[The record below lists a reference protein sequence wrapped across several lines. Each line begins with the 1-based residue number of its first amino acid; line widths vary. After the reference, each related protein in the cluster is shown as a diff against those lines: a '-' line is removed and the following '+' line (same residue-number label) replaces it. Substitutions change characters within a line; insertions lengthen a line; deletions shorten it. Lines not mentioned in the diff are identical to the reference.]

1 MRYDNI
7 NGFYTEMYRIRCF
20 EETLLELFSANQLK
34 GTTHTC
40 IGQEANA
47 VAVMNHIRNE
57 DYVFSNHRCH
67 GHFIAYSGN
76 VKILLSEIMGKQ
88 DGMCR
93 GRGGSQHICYQHFYT
108 NGVQGGIVPNA
119 TGLAFSNKLK
129 GDCTSVVVVFLG
141 DGTLGQGVVYE
152 SFNLAALYEVPILY
166 VIEDN
171 GYAMSTKV
179 QDGMAGSMLA
189 RVDAFGIKTEEI
201 TSNDVIVLNQAM
213 QRAFEYVRTA
223 RKPFCQIMHTYRLG
237 PHSKGDDFRDSD
249 EIQAWSQ
256 NDPLKIAETKIDSY
270 TINKIKEKVEA
281 EIREA
286 VLTAESE
293 MTDMSK
299 DIYEERWDDER
310 SESLLNHENIR
321 CTESLNL
328 GLRNSMRKSNDIVL
342 LGEDIRD
349 PYGGAF
355 KVTKGLTAEFADR
368 IFNTPISEA
377 GFTGM
382 AVGLAMGG
390 MKPVVEIM
398 FGDFATLCFDQLL
411 NHAVKFNW
419 MYAGQINVPVL
430 IRMPMGGGR
439 GYGATHSQS
448 LEKYLAG
455 MPNLRVLALS
465 RIHDAGLLVSNILE
479 KIKLPTVLIEN
490 KKLYGEKLYV
500 EDNGKIDIFHVT
512 EAGGAFP
519 VYKLTID
526 KEEIADVVIV
536 TYGGSTEIALE
547 AAKELMIR
555 DELLVNIIVHT
566 QISPVDTQTMIKY
579 IGDCVNIVALEEGT
593 LRNGWGAEI
602 IAKLAET
609 LKGRKY
615 ARIAALDCVIP
626 CGEELERNVL
636 PGKNRVLEEIR
647 RIVNE

>member
-1 MRYDNI
+1 MRYDDI
-7 NGFYTEMYRIRCF
+7 NSFYKEMYRIRCF
-20 EETLLELFSANQLK
+20 EETLLELFSSNQLK

-47 VAVMNHIRNE
+47 VAVMNYIQDE

-67 GHFIAYSGN
+67 GQFIAYSGN

-88 DGMCR
+88 AGMCR
-93 GRGGSQHICYQHFYT
+93 GRGGSQHICYHHFYT

-179 QDGMAGSMLA
+179 QDGIAGSMIA

-201 TSNDVIVLNQAM
+201 TSNDVTILDQTM

-223 RKPFCQIMHTYRLG
+223 RKPFCQIIHTYRLG
-237 PHSKGDDFRDSD
+237 PHSKGDDFRDSN
-249 EIQAWSQ
+249 EIQIWSQ
-256 NDPLKIAETKIDSY
+256 KDPLKIAELKIGHN
-270 TINKIKEKVEA
+270 TINKIKEEVEA

-286 VLTAESE
+286 VLAAESE

-299 DIYEERWDDER
+299 DIYKERWDDEE

-321 CTESLNL
+321 CTQSLNL
-328 GLRNSMRKSNDIVL
+328 GLRDSMRKSDDIVL

-355 KVTKGLTAEFADR
+355 KVTKGLTTEFSDR
-368 IFNTPISEA
+368 ILNTPISEA
-377 GFTGM
+377 GVTGL
-382 AVGLAMGG
+382 AIGLAMGG

-419 MYAGQINVPVL
+419 MYAGQINVPIL

-448 LEKYLAG
+448 LEKYLTG
-455 MPNLRVLALS
+455 IPNLRVLALS
-465 RIHDAGLLVSNILE
+465 RVHNAGLLVSNILK
-479 KIKLPTVLIEN
+479 KIKSPTVLIED
-490 KKLYGEKLYV
+490 KKLYGEKLDV
-500 EDNGKIDIFHVT
+500 EDNGKIDVFYVA
-512 EAGGAFP
+512 EEGGTFP
-519 VYKLTID
+519 VYNLTID
-526 KEEIADVVIV
+526 KQESADVVIV
-536 TYGGSTEIALE
+536 TYGGGAEIAME
-547 AAKELMIR
+547 AAKELMMR
-555 DELLVNIIVHT
+555 DELLVNIVVHT
-566 QISPVDTQTMIKY
+566 QISPVDMRIMMSY
-579 IGDCVNIVALEEGT
+579 IGDCANIVSLEEGT

-602 IAKLAET
+602 IAQLAET

-636 PGKNRVLEEIR
+636 PDKNKVIEEIR

>member
-1 MRYDNI
+1 MRYDDI
-7 NGFYTEMYRIRCF
+7 NSFYKEMYRIRCF
-20 EETLLELFSANQLK
+20 EETLLKLFSANQLK

-47 VAVMNHIRNE
+47 VAVMNHIQDE

-67 GHFIAYSGN
+67 GQFIAYSGN

-88 DGMCR
+88 AGMCR
-93 GRGGSQHICYQHFYT
+93 GRGGSQHICYHHFYT

-119 TGLAFSNKLK
+119 TGMAFSNKLK

-179 QDGMAGSMLA
+179 QDGIAGSMIA
-189 RVDAFGIKTEEI
+189 RVDAFGIKAEEI
-201 TSNDVIVLNQAM
+201 TSNDVTILDQTM

-223 RKPFCQIMHTYRLG
+223 RKPFCQIIHTYRLG
-237 PHSKGDDFRDSD
+237 PHSKGDDFRDSN
-249 EIQAWSQ
+249 EIQIWSQ
-256 NDPLKIAETKIDSY
+256 KDPLKIAELKIGHN
-270 TINKIKEKVEA
+270 TINEIKEEVEA

-286 VLTAESE
+286 VLAAESE

-299 DIYEERWDDER
+299 DIYKERWDEEE

-321 CTESLNL
+321 CTQSLNL
-328 GLRNSMRKSNDIVL
+328 GLRDSMRKSDDIVL

-355 KVTKGLTAEFADR
+355 KVTKGLTTEFSDR
-368 IFNTPISEA
+368 ILNTPISEA
-377 GFTGM
+377 GVTGL
-382 AVGLAMGG
+382 AIGLAMGG

-448 LEKYLAG
+448 LEKYLTG
-455 MPNLRVLALS
+455 IPNLRVLALS
-465 RIHDAGLLVSNILE
+465 RIHNAGLLVSNILK
-479 KIKLPTVLIEN
+479 KIKSPTVLIEN
-490 KKLYGEKLYV
+490 KKLYGEKLDV
-500 EDNGKIDIFHVT
+500 EDNGKIDVFYVA
-512 EAGGAFP
+512 EEGGTFP
-519 VYKLTID
+519 VYNLTID
-526 KEEIADVVIV
+526 KQESADVVIV
-536 TYGGSTEIALE
+536 TYGRGAEIAME
-547 AAKELMIR
+547 AAKELMMR

-566 QISPVDTQTMIKY
+566 QISPVDMRIMMSY
-579 IGDCVNIVALEEGT
+579 IGDCANIVSLEEGT

-602 IAKLAET
+602 IAQLAET

-636 PGKNRVLEEIR
+636 PDKNKVIEEIR

>member
-7 NGFYTEMYRIRCF
+7 NSFYKEMYRIRCF

-47 VAVMNHIRNE
+47 VAVMNHIQDE

-67 GHFIAYSGN
+67 GQFIAYSGN

-88 DGMCR
+88 AGMCR
-93 GRGGSQHICYQHFYT
+93 GRGGSQHICYHHFYT

-119 TGLAFSNKLK
+119 TGMAFSNKLK
-129 GDCTSVVVVFLG
+129 GDCTSVVVAFLG

-152 SFNLAALYEVPILY
+152 SFNLAALYEIPILY

-179 QDGMAGSMLA
+179 QDGIAGSMIA

-201 TSNDVIVLNQAM
+201 TSNNVMILNQTM

-223 RKPFCQIMHTYRLG
+223 RKPFCQIIHTYRLG
-237 PHSKGDDFRDSD
+237 PHSKGDDFRDSN
-249 EIQAWSQ
+249 EIQIWSQ
-256 NDPLKIAETKIDSY
+256 KDPLKIAELKISHN
-270 TINKIKEKVEA
+270 TINEIKEEVEA

-286 VLTAESE
+286 VLAAESE

-299 DIYEERWDDER
+299 DIYKERWDDEE

-321 CTESLNL
+321 CTQSLNL
-328 GLRNSMRKSNDIVL
+328 GLRDSMRKSDDIVL

-355 KVTKGLTAEFADR
+355 KVTKGLTTEFSDR
-368 IFNTPISEA
+368 ILNTPISEA
-377 GFTGM
+377 GITGL
-382 AVGLAMGG
+382 AIGLAMGG

-448 LEKYLAG
+448 LEKYLTG
-455 MPNLRVLALS
+455 IPHLRVLALS
-465 RIHDAGLLVSNILE
+465 RIHNAGLLVSNILK
-479 KIKLPTVLIEN
+479 KIKSPTVLIEN
-490 KKLYGEKLYV
+490 KKLYGEKLDV
-500 EDNGKIDIFHVT
+500 EDNGKIDVFYVA
-512 EAGGAFP
+512 EEGGTFP
-519 VYKLTID
+519 VYNLTID
-526 KEEIADVVIV
+526 KQESADVVIV
-536 TYGGSTEIALE
+536 TYGGGAEIAME
-547 AAKELMIR
+547 AAKELMMR

-566 QISPVDTQTMIKY
+566 QISPVDMRIMMSY
-579 IGDCVNIVALEEGT
+579 IGDCANIVSLEEGT

-602 IAKLAET
+602 IAQLAET

-636 PGKNRVLEEIR
+636 PDKNKVIEEIR